1 MNTVFAL
8 SSARGK
14 AGVAVIRISGPKATS
29 TARKLAGDVPPPR
42 MAVLRKLTT
51 PDAGHLDTA
60 LILYFPKGASYTGED
75 TIEFHVHGG
84 VATVNSVLIALGS
97 INGLRMAEAGEFTM
111 QALLNGRLDLSE
123 IEGLGDLIQAE
134 TEVQRRQ
141 ALRLFSGA
149 LGQKVKNWRKSL
161 TQSAAQLE
169 ASLDFSDE
177 ELPADIVIST
187 RHALVKII
195 QSLQAEIEG
204 VQAAERIRDGFE
216 VAIVGAPNTGKST
229 LLNFLAGRDAAITS
243 ARSGTTRDVIEVRME
258 IAGLAVT
265 LLDLAGIRE
274 ARDPI
279 EKIGIEKAWRRAEA
293 ADLRLFLVD
302 REGIP
307 VRGPKFKD
315 GDLLRRCKADLI
327 ECSPK
332 EGISGKTGFGIEA
345 LTAALANELA
355 NRSGMAM
362 TAAHA
367 RHRTAIGAAVKHLQC
382 ANEHLQGESRI
393 ELAAE
398 EVWQALKQL
407 ETLIGLVDIEHV
419 LDEVF
424 AGFCIGK

>member
-14 AGVAVIRISGPKATS
+14 AGVAIIRISGPKATS
-29 TARKLAGDVPPPR
+29 AARKLAGDVPPPR
-42 MAVLRKLTT
+42 MAVLRQLTT

-84 VATVNSVLIALGS
+84 VATVNSVLTSLGS
-97 INGLRMAEAGEFTM
+97 INGFQMAAAGEFTM

-149 LGQKVKNWRKSL
+149 LGQKVKNWRKIL
-161 TQSAAQLE
+161 TKSAAQLE

-177 ELPADIVIST
+177 ELPTDIVTST
-187 RHALVKII
+187 RHALAEII

-204 VQAAERIRDGFE
+204 VQTAERIRDGFE

-243 ARSGTTRDVIEVRME
+243 ARSGTTRDVIEVRMD

-279 EKIGIEKAWRRAEA
+279 EKIGVEKARSRAEA

-302 REGIP
+302 QEGIP
-307 VRGPKFKD
+307 LKGPKFKD

-327 ECSPK
+327 KCSPDA
-332 EGISGKTGFGIEA
+332 GISGKTGFGIEA
-345 LTAALANELA
+345 LTTALANELA

-362 TAAHA
+362 TASHA

-382 ANEHLQGESRI
+382 ANENLQGENRL

-407 ETLIGLVDIEHV
+407 ETLIGHVDIEHV